1 MLKKRMISVL
11 LGLALLASVGVSGL
25 VADAFGLEWTE
36 SAQACNMGGSG
47 GGSC

>member
-36 SAQACNMGGSG
+36 SVHACSSGGSSG
-47 GGSC
+47 GEC